1 MKLVRLLHNS
11 YTASNTFLHDSHM
24 TFSLIFSLT
33 SETMLLF
40 LTFAAVNFF
49 FFYPTIQILTI
60 TLVFQLFSPHLFIFC
75 SGREWT
81 RTELVI
87 RQKPSLISEKSA
99 SLTNIFHS
107 PVGLFVGNT
116 TEISNHSRHDN

>member
-24 TFSLIFSLT
+24 TFSLKFSLT

-40 LTFAAVNFF
+40 LTFAAGKF
-49 FFYPTIQILTI
+49 FFYVSIQTLIF
-60 TLVFQLFSPHLFIFC
+60 TLVFQLFSPHPFIFC
-75 SGREWT
+75 CGREWT